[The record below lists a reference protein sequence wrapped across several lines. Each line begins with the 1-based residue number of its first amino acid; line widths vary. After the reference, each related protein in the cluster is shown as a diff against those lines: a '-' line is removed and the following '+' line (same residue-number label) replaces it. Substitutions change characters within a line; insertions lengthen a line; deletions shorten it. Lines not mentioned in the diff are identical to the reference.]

1 MNNLNEELLMSI
13 DNIET
18 TVCESEMNVCM
29 EMVSGYTKICNILE
43 YAEDDMD
50 ISVVDSFFMEADAS
64 VAAPADNTT
73 NNTSEK
79 KDEKKAKGI
88 KGLFKKIINAI
99 KSLAKFISSQFK
111 GTTRIV
117 KNLLMDEA
125 YRDMFKFNKENKG
138 KYNDMSMTGIPPL
151 EDNTPD
157 EPVAEEE
164 SKAEPEKEPTAEP
177 AKSEPKQAEPK
188 TDNKQGSS
196 PEEASKKPATE
207 PKKEEEKKPEPST
220 GGKLNFKS
228 TLYDPI
234 TIYAIIA
241 HYTQKV
247 EEATK
252 NKDFEAIS
260 EIAEINNITQNM
272 KTIYV
277 FGNSHKDQFAKLNK
291 HIKFEKLTDM
301 QKKYLKDYDKS
312 RMSLYNFTGDLQ
324 DILDKLGDAFM
335 HYEFKVVNPV
345 ATNTAEQI
353 SNLQHIDNVNKGIA
367 RLQKYIT
374 KNASE
379 IRKIV
384 EACNKERTSSKG

>member
-1 MNNLNEELLMSI
+1 MSI

-18 TVCESEMNVCM
+18 SVAEAEMNVCM

-50 ISVVDSFFMEADAS
+50 VSVVDSFFMEADAS
-64 VAAPADNTT
+64 PAAPTDNST

-88 KGLFKKIINAI
+88 KGLFKKLIDSI
-99 KSLAKFISSQFK
+99 KSLAKFIASQFK

-117 KNLLMDEA
+117 RNLLMDEA

-157 EPVAEEE
+157 EPTAEEE
-164 SKAEPEKEPTAEP
+164 PKPEPEKEPTAEP
-177 AKSEPKQAEPK
+177 AKSEPE
-188 TDNKQGSS
+188 
-196 PEEASKKPATE
+196 KKPATE

-220 GGKLNFKS
+220 GGKANFKS
-228 TLYDPI
+228 TLYDPM
-234 TIYAIIA
+234 TIYALIA

-252 NKDFEAIS
+252 NQDFEAIS
-260 EIAEINNITQNM
+260 KIAEINNITQNM
-272 KTIYV
+272 KTIYI
-277 FGNSHKDQFAKLNK
+277 FGNSRKDQFVKLNK

-324 DILDKLGDAFM
+324 DILNKLGDAFS
-335 HYEFKVVNPV
+335 HYEFKVVHPV
-345 ATNTAEQI
+345 ATSTSEQM
-353 SNLQHIDNVNKGIA
+353 SNLKHIDSVNKGIA

-374 KNASE
+374 KNLSE

>member
-1 MNNLNEELLMSI
+1 
-13 DNIET
+13 
-18 TVCESEMNVCM
+18 
-29 EMVSGYTKICNILE
+29 
-43 YAEDDMD
+43 
-50 ISVVDSFFMEADAS
+50 
-64 VAAPADNTT
+64 
-73 NNTSEK
+73 
-79 KDEKKAKGI
+79 
-88 KGLFKKIINAI
+88 
-99 KSLAKFISSQFK
+99 
-111 GTTRIV
+111 
-117 KNLLMDEA
+117 MDEA

-177 AKSEPKQAEPK
+177 VKAEPKQSESK
-188 TDNKQGSS
+188 NDNKQGSL
-196 PEEASKKPATE
+196 PEGESKKPATE

-220 GGKLNFKS
+220 GGNNFKS

-234 TIYAIIA
+234 TIYALIA
-241 HYTQKV
+241 HYTQIV

-252 NKDFEAIS
+252 NQDFEAIS
-260 EIAEINNITQNM
+260 KIAEINNVTQNM
-272 KTIYV
+272 KTIYI
-277 FGNSHKDQFAKLNK
+277 FGNSRKDQFVKLNK
-291 HIKFEKLTDM
+291 HIKFEKLTDL

-324 DILDKLGDAFM
+324 DILDKLGDAFS
-335 HYEFKVVNPV
+335 HYEFKVVHPV
-345 ATNTAEQI
+345 ETSTSEQL
-353 SNLQHIDNVNKGIA
+353 SNLNHIDSVNKGIA